1 MRNTFHTPCRL
12 SRFFKHT
19 ITSHKKTIMTKK
31 TLLSALLSMTLLSAM
46 AQDITLPSPNKSR
59 GVDIMQALSDRQ
71 SIRECADK
79 PLSTTD
85 LADLLWAANG
95 VNRPDGKRT
104 APSAMNC
111 QDIDIYA
118 VTADG
123 AYRYDAEANKL
134 TLVTAGDHR
143 AAVAGRQTGVASFP
157 VMLVLVSDLSKFK
170 HKDDRT
176 QLIAAMD
183 AGYVSQNICLFC
195 AAAGLATV
203 PRASM
208 DEAELR
214 KVLQLTEAQIPL
226 LNNPVGYK
234 K

>member
-1 MRNTFHTPCRL
+1 M
-12 SRFFKHT
+12 
-19 ITSHKKTIMTKK
+19 KKTI
-31 TLLSALLSMTLLSAM
+31 LSVLLSMTMFSAM
-46 AQDITLPSPNKSR
+46 SQDITLPSPNKNH
-59 GVDIMQALSDRQ
+59 GVDIMQALADRQ
-71 SIRECADK
+71 SIRECSDK
-79 PLSTTD
+79 PLSTAD
-85 LADLLWAANG
+85 LSDLLWAANG
-95 VNRPDGKRT
+95 INRPDGKRT

-118 VTADG
+118 VMENG
-123 AYRYDAEANKL
+123 AYCYDAKANKL
-134 TLVTAGDHR
+134 TLVASGDHR

-203 PRASM
+203 PRATM
-208 DEAELR
+208 DVTELR
-214 KVLQLTEAQIPL
+214 KVLQLTDEQMPL
-226 LNNPVGYK
+226 LNNPVGYRK
-234 K
+234 